1 MRKDLPPIYEDV
13 ETLKQRFTAERQR
26 AKRQRMHMLYLLA
39 SHQARSRTA
48 VATLLGVS
56 RNTIAQWL
64 TTYATGGLAALLKVY
79 VPAGKVPALA
89 PDQVAILQAKL
100 AEPAGFA
107 SYGAIRAWINTTFGT
122 TMTLN
127 AVHKLVRYKL
137 GAKPKVPRPTN
148 PKKTQRPSLIL
159 KRTL

>member
-1 MRKDLPPIYEDV
+1 MRKDMPPIHEDV
-13 ETLKQRFTAERQR
+13 ETLKQRFTAERHP
-26 AKRQRMHMLYLLA
+26 AKRQRLHMLYLLA
-39 SHQARSRTA
+39 SHQARSRMA

-56 RNTIAQWL
+56 RNTITHWL
-64 TTYATGGLAALLKVY
+64 STYATGGLAGLLKVY

-89 PDQVAILQAKL
+89 PEQVAILQAKL

-137 GAKPKVPRPTN
+137 GAKRKVPRPTN
-148 PKKTQRPSLIL
+148 PKKTRRPSTIL

>member
-1 MRKDLPPIYEDV
+1 MRNDMPPIHEDV
-13 ETLKQRFTAERQR
+13 ETLKQRFTAERHP
-26 AKRQRMHMLYLLA
+26 AKRQRLHMLYLLA
-39 SHQARSRTA
+39 SHQARSRMA

-64 TTYATGGLAALLKVY
+64 TTYTTGGLEALLKVY

-89 PDQVAILQAKL
+89 PDQVAILQTKL

-122 TMTLN
+122 AMTLN
-127 AVHKLVRYKL
+127 AVHTLVRYTL

-148 PKKTQRPSLIL
+148 PKKTRRPSPIS

>member
-1 MRKDLPPIYEDV
+1 MRKDMPPIHQDV
-13 ETLKQRFTAERQR
+13 ATLKQRFTAERHP
-26 AKRQRMHMLYLLA
+26 AKRQRLPMLYLLGI
-39 SHQARSRTA
+39 SRT
-48 VATLLGVS
+48 
-56 RNTIAQWL
+56 TITHWL
-64 TTYATGGLAALLKVY
+64 TTYATDGLNGLLTVY

-127 AVHKLVRYKL
+127 AVHTLVRSTL
-137 GAKPKVPRPTN
+137 GAKRNVPRPTN
-148 PKKTQRPSLIL
+148 PKKTRRP
-159 KRTL
+159 